1 MREIFSDEEFLRKI
15 IEDSEYSKEQDNLF
29 NFIPFILEILNKNEK
44 ESYYRGQA
52 DAYREILKDLT
63 KDKGCK
69 GCK

>member
-1 MREIFSDEEFLRKI
+1 MREIFSDEEFLKKI
-15 IEDSEYSKEQDNLF
+15 IEDNGEDCKQDNLF
-29 NFIPFILEILNKNEK
+29 NFMPFILEILNKNEK

-63 KDKGCK
+63 KEKGCK